1 MKRHTADSTHRYY
14 NPPESYSY
22 RFDPPPPPRSYS
34 CFAAGTPV
42 WTKTGLRPIEQLEIG
57 DLVLAQNAT
66 TGELTYKPV
75 IARTVRPPSPLR
87 TIAVDGEEIEATLG
101 HPFWVVGVGWRMA
114 KELEDGASL
123 HGVSGSSTVGRIEPR
138 DDAEAYNL
146 VVADF
151 GTYFVGKTGLL
162 VHDNTPRQ
170 AGSGKLPGLA
180 AK

>member
-1 MKRHTADSTHRYY
+1 
-14 NPPESYSY
+14 
-22 RFDPPPPPRSYS
+22 
-34 CFAAGTPV
+34 
-42 WTKTGLRPIEQLEIG
+42 
-57 DLVLAQNAT
+57 VLAQNAT

-75 IARTVRPPSPLR
+75 IARTVRPPSPMR

-114 KELEDGASL
+114 KELEDGAAL
-123 HGVSGSSTVGRIEPR
+123 HGVRGSSTVGRIEPR

-170 AGSGKLPGLA
+170 TTSAKLPGLPA
-180 AK
+180 N